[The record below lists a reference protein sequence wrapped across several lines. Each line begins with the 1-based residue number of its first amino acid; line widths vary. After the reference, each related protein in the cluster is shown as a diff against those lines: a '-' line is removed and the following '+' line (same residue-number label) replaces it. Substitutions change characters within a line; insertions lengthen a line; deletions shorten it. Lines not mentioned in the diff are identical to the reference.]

1 MAGDLMCV
9 MEQFKER
16 LLEALRTKPGLTK
29 ERLAQAMNEE
39 CSEAFRESLSHAYD
53 AGWIHKVQDKYY
65 PGSLKSY

>member
-1 MAGDLMCV
+1 MCV
-9 MEQFKER
+9 MEQF
-16 LLEALRTKPGLTK
+16 K